1 MGNVPAN
8 EQFHGEYG
16 IWVVTAKQDTHKRP
30 PKNIHPKWD
39 QLEECENIISLP
51 ALKAAGT
58 INLQCGA
65 PDFAKLVCNSN
76 TWGFMADL
84 CINNGASKPTH
95 RTGGTSWDFQ
105 YFHRPQVISRDISW
119 GEIITT
125 NYEVLANFAIPVKRS
140 WISGGFWRCFFPR
153 CSSGAWR
160 LPKQCHLCLVHSDL

>member
-1 MGNVPAN
+1 MRSTGRMW
-8 EQFHGEYG
+8 EYNL
-16 IWVVTAKQDTHKRP
+16 IASIKSRRK
-30 PKNIHPKWD
+30 
-39 QLEECENIISLP
+39 
-51 ALKAAGT
+51 GT

-84 CINNGASKPTH
+84 CISNGASKPTH

-140 WISGGFWRCFFPR
+140 WISGGFWEMFFSPMFLGCLEAPKAMSLVFGALGVIDVMSWHCFQLRVDGFM
-153 CSSGAWR
+153 
-160 LPKQCHLCLVHSDL
+160 H